1 MGCSNAPKEKQNK
14 KYAFLKK
21 VINIIVL
28 QKKKKNN

>member
-21 VINIIVL
+21 SD
-28 QKKKKNN
+28 KYYCFTEEEEK